1 MRRGG
6 GEGADSKSITSSN
19 LGGGPTS
26 TLSLHKEARIRAS
39 SLEVPQAIGGGCPN
53 VVEEAHKLVASH
65 FAFGE
70 DMVACREV
78 FSAVALFG

>member
-19 LGGGPTS
+19 LGGPTS
-26 TLSLHKEARIRAS
+26 TPCLHKEARTRAS
-39 SLEVPQAIGGGCPN
+39 SLEVPQTIGGGCPN

-78 FSAVALFG
+78 FCAVALFG